1 MRLHRRRRPPP
12 PQRNSYTCNN
22 AVNCVNAVGAYY
34 GTHALGHTMAAHAHA
49 QLLFGELRLRS
60 HHRRRRSQP
69 LYSSIRTLAVGSS
82 HRICRTHTCR
92 TQCICQTQ
100 CMLRLKTRRL
110 RVWLRRV
117 GGNLWVVAILFR
129 LSASEVR
136 RRRRRHLCRRQRLS
150 RHRRLRRRRPH
161 PCRRRRPP
169 RRRCHRRRPSASTP
183 AARRATEFART
194 GAGAPLGQCVSL
206 GPTAPTVDR
215 GSFSTRLPPLQ
226 CSLRRRRQSPCRQRH
241 QPR

>member
-12 PQRNSYTCNN
+12 RNETRIRATTRSTVSTLWGHTM
-22 AVNCVNAVGAYY
+22 A
-34 GTHALGHTMAAHAHA
+34 HALGHTMAAHAHA

-92 TQCICQTQ
+92 TQCICRTQ

-183 AARRATEFART
+183 AARRATESART
-194 GAGAPLGQCVSL
+194 GAGAPLGRCANL
-206 GPTAPTVDR
+206 GPTAPTAAR
-215 GSFSTRLPPLQ
+215 GSFSTRLHTRR
-226 CSLRRRRQSPCRQRH
+226 CTLRRRRQSPCRHRH
-241 QPR
+241 PLC